1 MGFNI
6 FFYRIN
12 KFIWGMSLADRPII
26 CKKLQF
32 LMANIV
38 LSLWIQDSR
47 LRKKLLQSNFFG
59 LKIQGWRPSDSRSFF
74 GSWILNLESC
84 LLGLQKLFWDLESW
98 ILPPWVHFFFEILNL
113 ELWILPPWVHFFLRS
128 WILNFESCLLGF
140 KKFLWDLESW
150 ILSPMYFGKGGM
162 GTSLHKIAIFDHQN
176 MP

>member
-113 ELWILPPWVHFFLRS
+113 ELWILPPWIQEVSLGS
-128 WILNFESCLLGF
+128 WILN
-140 KKFLWDLESW
+140 LESDVLRKGW
-150 ILSPMYFGKGGM
+150 DGNKLAKKCNFWSPKNALSFRVQKVKN
-162 GTSLHKIAIFDHQN
+162 TL
-176 MP
+176 